1 MVSRRLIRVN
11 YETLSNVHCF
21 NFLII
26 ERFASLFLTTFFAH
40 SSFPFP
46 FCFGLLAYD
55 MCVQSQSLLHVNVL
69 LFVIV
74 CDTQTLILVIF
85 NTGSFVGK
93 TIAVEITSGKYLG
106 KDEGV

>member
-1 MVSRRLIRVN
+1 
-11 YETLSNVHCF
+11 
-21 NFLII
+21 
-26 ERFASLFLTTFFAH
+26 
-40 SSFPFP
+40 
-46 FCFGLLAYD
+46 

-106 KDEGV
+106 KDVGV